1 MKVRFETVVDGINRY
16 IDKEIYAN
24 LNPAQEIFARI
35 VVGRMNQNADT
46 IKSSIMNNGFIKTLC
61 IIDSDGMVEVD
72 QLLNDIRHEIERKG
86 NLEVNIPMI
95 GKLKF
100 VASDVDV
107 LKNEILR
114 G

>member
-1 MKVRFETVVDGINRY
+1 MKVRFENVVDGINRY
-16 IDKEIYAN
+16 IDKEIYCN
-24 LNPAQEIFARI
+24 LNGAQEILAR
-35 VVGRMNQNADT
+35 VVVARMNQNAET
-46 IKSSIMNNGFIKTLC
+46 IKQSMMNNGFFKTLC

-72 QLLNDIRHEIERKG
+72 QLLRDIRQEIERKG
-86 NLEVNIPMI
+86 SLEVNIPMI

-100 VASDVDV
+100 TATDVDV

>member
-24 LNPAQEIFARI
+24 LNTAQEILARV
-35 VVGRMNQNADT
+35 VVGRMNQNAET
-46 IKSSIMNNGFIKTLC
+46 IKSSLMNNGFVKTLC

-72 QLLNDIRHEIERKG
+72 QLLHDIRKEIERKG

-100 VASDVDV
+100 TASDVDV